1 MYRQEEKGMTAREW
15 NRNQLEGTRLQ
26 NRTAAFSWR
35 KFAAIILAAFC
46 VLCPKG
52 ARAQA
57 RRIELGDFGKAVS
70 VSDPQISPDGKSIVY
85 VVSRMNLEQDRND
98 RDLVL
103 QEIASGARRT
113 LTHDRKDAGS
123 PRWSPAGDRIAFLV
137 AVGPA
142 KEEKAQIFVLSMS
155 GGDALKITDA
165 PNGVEQF
172 AWRPVS
178 GDIAYVTADE
188 AENKKDIEKHLDAFE
203 VGDNGYLE
211 TKAPTPSHIWLI
223 AADGGKPRRLTSGS
237 WTLPK
242 VLPPSSPS
250 SPISFSPDGKLL
262 TFTKQGDPHS
272 GDSDGRTV
280 QILNLDTGEIRKLT
294 KHEKFEGFGLFS
306 PDGSQL
312 AFWYPRDG
320 ERANQNEI
328 HVTSVAGGD
337 GQDVTRA
344 IDRNILRA
352 IWMPDGKSL
361 LVGGHDGTQVS
372 LWLQPLGGAAKKLP
386 LGDVSPSWSFW
397 VDATVGRNGEI
408 AFAGSTPNQPSELY
422 YMATP
427 NDPPKRL
434 TNNNQEIAALALGR
448 TERFEWQGPDKFHED
463 GVIIYP
469 PSFQKDKKYPL
480 VLIIHGGPRATT
492 TTQYSFLPQFVA
504 AHDCVVF
511 QPNYRGSENLGNA
524 YTRAIWNDAGDGPGR
539 DVMAGIEA
547 LKKLGFVDESKIAVS
562 GWSYGGYMTTWLM
575 GHYQIWKVA
584 VAGAAVTNMYDQYN
598 LADFNV
604 TERYIFSG
612 SPYVGDNIKGYREQS
627 PITYAAQMKT
637 PTLILS
643 DTGDF
648 RVTIT
653 QSYELFHA
661 LKDNG
666 VPVRFFAYPVSGHF
680 PNDPVRQMDVYRR
693 WSEWLLEHLK

>member
-1 MYRQEEKGMTAREW
+1 MHLQEEKGMTAREW
-15 NRNQLEGTRLQ
+15 NRNQEKITRLLD
-26 NRTAAFSWR
+26 
-35 KFAAIILAAFC
+35 LAAAVSGKMFLALLLPVVC
-46 VLCPKG
+46 ILCQQG
-52 ARAQA
+52 VRGQA
-57 RRIELGDFGKAVS
+57 RRIQLADFGKAVS

-85 VVSRMNLEQDRND
+85 VLSRMNMEQDRND

-103 QEIASGARRT
+103 HEIATAASRA
-113 LTHDRKDAGS
+113 LTHDRKDVGS
-123 PRWSPAGDRIAFLV
+123 PRWSPAGDRIAFLA

-155 GGDALKITDA
+155 GGDALKITDV
-165 PNGVEQF
+165 PGGVEQF

-178 GDIAYVTADE
+178 GEIAYVTADE
-188 AENKKDIEKHLDAFE
+188 PENKKDIEKHLDAFE
-203 VGDNGYLE
+203 IGDNGYLE
-211 TKAPTPSHIWLI
+211 TKAPTPSHIWLV

-237 WTLPK
+237 WSLPK

-250 SPISFSPDGKLL
+250 SPISWSPDGKLL
-262 TFTKQGDPHS
+262 TFTRQEDPHS
-272 GDSDGRTV
+272 GDSDRRTV
-280 QILNLDTGEIRKLT
+280 QILNVDTGETRKLT
-294 KHEKFEGFGLFS
+294 GHEKYEGFGLFS
-306 PDGSQL
+306 PDGSQV
-312 AFWYPRDG
+312 AYWYPRDG
-320 ERANQNEI
+320 DRANENEI
-328 HVTSVAGGD
+328 FVTAASGGD
-337 GQDVTRA
+337 GQDATRA

-352 IWMPDGKSL
+352 IWRPDGKSL
-361 LVGGHDGTQVS
+361 LVGGHDGAQVG
-372 LWLQPLGGAAKKLP
+372 LWLLPLGGAAKKLP

-397 VDATVGRNGEI
+397 VDATVGRNGGI

-422 YMATP
+422 YMASP
-427 NDPPKRL
+427 NDAPIRL

-463 GVIIYP
+463 GVLIYP
-469 PSFQKDKKYPL
+469 PGFQKGKKYPL
-480 VLIIHGGPRATT
+480 VLIIHGGPRAAT

-504 AHDCVVF
+504 AQDCVVF
-511 QPNYRGSENLGNA
+511 EPNYRGSENLGNA
-524 YTRAIWNDAGDGPGR
+524 YTHAIWNDAGDGPGR
-539 DVMAGIEA
+539 DVMAGIDA
-547 LKKLGFVDESKIAVS
+547 VKKLGFVDETRIAVS
-562 GWSYGGYMTTWLM
+562 GWSYGGYMTTWLI

-604 TERYIFSG
+604 TERYIFNG
-612 SPYVGDNIKGYREQS
+612 SPYVGDNVKAYREQS

-648 RVTIT
+648 RVTVT

-666 VPVRFFAYPVSGHF
+666 VPVRFFAYPVGGHF
-680 PNDPVRQMDVYRR
+680 PNDPVRQADVYRR
-693 WSEWLLEHLK
+693 WTEWLVDHLK

>member
-1 MYRQEEKGMTAREW
+1 MTAREW
-15 NRNQLEGTRLQ
+15 NRNQLKGTRLQ
-26 NRTAAFSWR
+26 NRTAGFSWR
-35 KFAAIILAAFC
+35 RFAAFILAAFC

-57 RRIELGDFGKAVS
+57 KRIELADFGKAVS

-103 QEIASGARRT
+103 QEIASGARRA

-123 PRWSPAGDRIAFLV
+123 PRWSPAGDRIAFLA

-155 GGDALKITDA
+155 GGDALKITDV

-172 AWRPVS
+172 AWQPIS

-262 TFTKQGDPHS
+262 TFTKQEDPHS

-280 QILNLDTGEIRKLT
+280 QILNVDTGEIRKLT

-312 AFWYPRDG
+312 AYWYPLNGD
-320 ERANQNEI
+320 RANQNEI

-337 GQDVTRA
+337 GQDATRA
-344 IDRNILRA
+344 IDRNIVRA

-361 LVGGHDGTQVS
+361 LVGGHDGAQVS

-469 PSFQKDKKYPL
+469 PGFQKDKKYSL
-480 VLIIHGGPRATT
+480 VLIIHGGPRAAT

-504 AHDCVVF
+504 SHDCVVF

-539 DVMAGIEA
+539 DVMAGIDA

-604 TERYIFSG
+604 TERYIFNG
-612 SPYVGDNIKGYREQS
+612 SPYVGDNLKGYREQS
-627 PITYAAQMKT
+627 PITYAPQMKT

-666 VPVRFFAYPVSGHF
+666 VPVRFFAYPVGGHF
-680 PNDPVRQMDVYRR
+680 PADPVRQMDVYRR
-693 WSEWLLEHLK
+693 WSEWLVDHLK

>member
-1 MYRQEEKGMTAREW
+1 MTAREW
-15 NRNQLEGTRLQ
+15 NRNQLKGTRLQ

-35 KFAAIILAAFC
+35 RFAAFILAAFC
-46 VLCPKG
+46 VLYPKG
-52 ARAQA
+52 ARAQT
-57 RRIELGDFGKAVS
+57 RRIELADFGKAVS

-103 QEIASGARRT
+103 QEIASGAQRA

-123 PRWSPAGDRIAFLV
+123 PRWSPAGDRIAFLA
-137 AVGPA
+137 AVGPV

-223 AADGGKPRRLTSGS
+223 AADGGKSRRLTSGS

-250 SPISFSPDGKLL
+250 SPMSFSPDGKLL
-262 TFTKQGDPHS
+262 TFTKQEDPHS

-280 QILNLDTGEIRKLT
+280 QILNVDSGEIRKLT

-312 AFWYPRDG
+312 AYWYPRDG
-320 ERANQNEI
+320 DRANQNEI

-337 GQDVTRA
+337 GQDATRA

-372 LWLQPLGGAAKKLP
+372 LWLQPLGGAAKKLS

-422 YMATP
+422 YMVTP
-427 NDPPKRL
+427 NDAPKRL

-469 PSFQKDKKYPL
+469 PGFQKDKKYPL

-492 TTQYSFLPQFVA
+492 TTQFSFLPQFVA

-539 DVMAGIEA
+539 DVMAGIDA
-547 LKKLGFVDESKIAVS
+547 LKKLGFVDENKIAVS

-604 TERYIFSG
+604 TERYIFNG
-612 SPYVGDNIKGYREQS
+612 SPYVGDNLKGYREQS

-666 VPVRFFAYPVSGHF
+666 VAVRFFAYPVGGHF
-680 PNDPVRQMDVYRR
+680 PADPVRQMDVYRR
-693 WSEWLLEHLK
+693 WSEWLVDHLK

>member
-1 MYRQEEKGMTAREW
+1 MTARDW
-15 NRNQLEGTRLQ
+15 NRNQERITRLQ
-26 NRTAAFSWR
+26 D
-35 KFAAIILAAFC
+35 LAAAVSWKMFLAFFLLAAC
-46 VLCPKG
+46 ILCQQGVKG
-52 ARAQA
+52 QA
-57 RRIELGDFGKAVS
+57 RRIQLADFGKAVS

-85 VVSRMNLEQDRND
+85 VLSRMNMEQDRND

-103 QEIASGARRT
+103 HEIATAASRA
-113 LTHDRKDAGS
+113 LTHDRKDVGS
-123 PRWSPAGDRIAFLV
+123 PRWSPAGDRIAFLA

-155 GGDALKITDA
+155 GGDALKITDV
-165 PNGVEQF
+165 PGGVEQF

-178 GDIAYVTADE
+178 GEIAYVTADE
-188 AENKKDIEKHLDAFE
+188 PENKKDIEKHLDAFE
-203 VGDNGYLE
+203 IGDNGYLE
-211 TKAPTPSHIWLI
+211 TKAPTPSHIWLV

-237 WTLPK
+237 WSLPK

-250 SPISFSPDGKLL
+250 SPISWSPDGKLL
-262 TFTKQGDPHS
+262 TFTRQEDPHS
-272 GDSDGRTV
+272 GDSDRRTV
-280 QILNLDTGEIRKLT
+280 QILNVDTGETRKLT
-294 KHEKFEGFGLFS
+294 GHEKYEGFGLFS
-306 PDGSQL
+306 PDGSQV
-312 AFWYPRDG
+312 AYWYPRDG
-320 ERANQNEI
+320 DRTNENEI
-328 HVTSVAGGD
+328 FVAAASGGD
-337 GQDVTRA
+337 GQDATRA

-361 LVGGHDGTQVS
+361 LVGGHDGAQVG
-372 LWLQPLGGAAKKLP
+372 LWLLPLGGAGKKLT

-397 VDATVGRNGEI
+397 VDATVGRNGGI
-408 AFAGSTPNQPSELY
+408 AFSGSTPNQPSELY
-422 YMATP
+422 YMASP
-427 NDPPKRL
+427 NDAPIRL

-463 GVIIYP
+463 GVLIYP
-469 PSFQKDKKYPL
+469 PGFQKGKKYPL
-480 VLIIHGGPRATT
+480 VLIIHGGPRAAT

-504 AHDCVVF
+504 AQDCVVF
-511 QPNYRGSENLGNA
+511 EPNYRGSENLGNA
-524 YTRAIWNDAGDGPGR
+524 YTHAIWNDAGDGPGR
-539 DVMAGIEA
+539 DVMAGIDA
-547 LKKLGFVDESKIAVS
+547 VKKLGFVDETRIAVS
-562 GWSYGGYMTTWLM
+562 GWSYGGYMTAWLI

-604 TERYIFSG
+604 TERYIFNG
-612 SPYVGDNIKGYREQS
+612 SPYVGDNVKAYREQS

-648 RVTIT
+648 RVTVT

-666 VPVRFFAYPVSGHF
+666 APVRFFAYPVSGHF
-680 PNDPVRQMDVYRR
+680 PNDPVRQADVYRR
-693 WSEWLLEHLK
+693 WTDWLVDHLK